1 MEETRERSD
10 FIPRAKKII
19 IAVLVVLLAAT
30 MAIIYYSVRLPST
43 SVIAHSTKIE
53 KISFLYLKGT
63 NVIPYLIEFEDQ
75 NEVLNQLMS
84 ILDSVS
90 YTRSSRSFFSR
101 NIRNDGGPTF
111 AFIIFY
117 RDRDGEIDDY
127 FLDINQKGYVLRGGK
142 KIYKMV
148 DREEEV
154 FDQLSRWLF
163 ERAVRMPAT

>member
-1 MEETRERSD
+1 MEQNLISMHSWNGNALSYTCDKFMLLLSQLDQFHHSVQNGAVIHRE
-10 FIPRAKKII
+10 
-19 IAVLVVLLAAT
+19 LVQF
-30 MAIIYYSVRLPST
+30 SCGN
-43 SVIAHSTKIE
+43 
-53 KISFLYLKGT
+53 F
-63 NVIPYLIEFEDQ
+63 EFEDQ
-75 NEVLNQLMS
+75 NEELNQLMS

-90 YTRSSRSFFSR
+90 YTRSFFSR

-127 FLDINQKGYVLRGGK
+127 FLDINQKGYVLTGGK

>member
-1 MEETRERSD
+1 
-10 FIPRAKKII
+10 
-19 IAVLVVLLAAT
+19 
-30 MAIIYYSVRLPST
+30 
-43 SVIAHSTKIE
+43 
-53 KISFLYLKGT
+53 
-63 NVIPYLIEFEDQ
+63 
-75 NEVLNQLMS
+75 MS

-101 NIRNDGGPTF
+101 NIRNDGEPTF

-163 ERAVRMPAT
+163 ERAVKLKS

>member
-1 MEETRERSD
+1 MEQNLISMHSWNGNALSYTCDKFMLLLSQLDQFHHSVQSGAVIHRE
-10 FIPRAKKII
+10 
-19 IAVLVVLLAAT
+19 LVQF
-30 MAIIYYSVRLPST
+30 SCGN
-43 SVIAHSTKIE
+43 
-53 KISFLYLKGT
+53 F
-63 NVIPYLIEFEDQ
+63 EFEDQ
-75 NEVLNQLMS
+75 NEELNQLMN
-84 ILDSVS
+84 IFDSVS
-90 YTRSSRSFFSR
+90 YTRSPRSFFSK

>member
-1 MEETRERSD
+1 MKERSD
-10 FIPRAKKII
+10 FIPRAKKFI
-19 IAVLVVLLAAT
+19 IAIAVVLLAAA
-30 MAIIYYSVRLPST
+30 MGIIYYSVRLPST

-53 KISFLYLKGT
+53 RISFLYLKGT
-63 NVIPYLIEFEDQ
+63 NMTPYLIEFEDQ
-75 NEVLNQLMS
+75 NAELNQWMS

-90 YTRSSRSFFSR
+90 YTRSPRAFFSK

-117 RDRDGEIDDY
+117 RDRDGEINDY

-148 DREEEV
+148 DREAEV
-154 FDQLSRWLF
+154 FDQLSTWLF
-163 ERAVRMPAT
+163 EKAVRMPVT